1 MFWDLLFRLIALVAF
16 FVLIVWP
23 AVKIVKQWEKGVIL
37 RFGRLVSLRK
47 PGFNVIIPYVDQMIK
62 VDTRVETLVV
72 EPQEVITKDNVT
84 IHVDAVVYYKVV
96 NPEWAV
102 VKVKNFDKA
111 TSQMSQTTLRSVLGE
126 SELDEVLAHR
136 NKLNER
142 LRIIIDE
149 QTEPWGVEVSHVEV
163 KDVLLPERLQ
173 RAMAR
178 QAEAEREKRA
188 KVIHADGEFE
198 ASKQLVQAAHNI
210 SQEPISLQL
219 RYLQTMVEMA
229 GERSSTIIPIPI
241 DIIQALKPVVEGV
254 KSLAGNDK

>member
-1 MFWDLLFRLIALVAF
+1 MFWNILFGLIGLVAF

-23 AVKIVKQWEKGVIL
+23 AVKIVKQWERGVVL
-37 RFGRLVSLRK
+37 RFGRLINVRT
-47 PGFNVIIPYVDQMIK
+47 PGLNLILPYIDQMIK

-102 VKVKNFDKA
+102 IKVKNYDKA
-111 TSQMSQTTLRSVLGE
+111 TSQMSQTTLRSILGE

-163 KDVLLPERLQ
+163 KDVLMPERLQ

-198 ASKQLVQAAHNI
+198 ASKKLVEAAHNI
-210 SQEPISLQL
+210 STEPISLQL
-219 RYLQTMVEMA
+219 RYLQTMVEMSS
-229 GERSSTIIPIPI
+229 ERSSTIIPIPI
-241 DIIQALKPVVEGV
+241 DIMHAVGPVMQGV
-254 KSLAGNDK
+254 KALAGNGK